1 MKFERFLKNLVDSQ
15 KYRLVDLSESS
26 GVHSSDL
33 SKIINSK
40 RPCGQRLMTQI
51 VLGLRDEHQAQALIA
66 WLTDQIPPELQSLVL
81 IVRAGSS
88 VVREEPADAST
99 LEGAL
104 KLLGQHAETNE
115 AVQVVLLNMAKAFQ
129 STRKAAAPA
138 LPA

>member
-1 MKFERFLKNLVDSQ
+1 MKFERFLKTLVDSQ

-40 RPCGQRLMTQI
+40 RPCGQRMMTQI
-51 VLGLRDEHQAQALIA
+51 VLGLREEHQAQGLIA
-66 WLTDQIPPELQSLVL
+66 WLTDQIPPELHSLVL

-104 KLLGQHAETNE
+104 KVLGQQAETND

-129 STRKAAAPA
+129 SVRNVASASVPA
-138 LPA
+138 